1 MFKSI
6 VGTLGCA
13 VIAIAGWTSAAQAV
27 PVMLTYSGV
36 VREAALYGSLV
47 NVGDTVTFEVIAD
60 NGGNSLVSQSWQ
72 YNQIVSTTFSAGGLS
87 ANTSG
92 LMLDNSNGFFRTNA
106 SGVLS
111 LLGFHGIQYG
121 SDTLADSKFSY
132 FMGSPT
138 APVWQAVAGPGGF
151 VVVTDAPSAQNTTI
165 SFVSAV
171 PLPAA
176 LPLLASGL
184 GGLGLLGWRK
194 KRRASTAV
202 G

>member
-92 LMLDNSNGFFRTNA
+92 LMSDDSNGFFRTNA

-111 LLGFHGIQYG
+111 LLGFHQNTIRLGYACGFQI
-121 SDTLADSKFSY
+121 SLLH
-132 FMGSPT
+132 GSPI

-176 LPLLASGL
+176 LPLLASRL
-184 GGLGLLGWRK
+184 GGLGLLGWRN